1 MKASTSSLFVV
12 SVLFAALALG
22 CSGQREA
29 PPPAPTEGPSSVS
42 AQAVWTGALDEAA
55 FAALHE
61 LSEAEAPPR
70 LGARFSLAASGSRA
84 ALDGYLSLPPGTEPP
99 LAAVVLIHE
108 WWGLNG
114 HIEHWADRIAAQG
127 YAVLAVDLYGGT
139 VATTREEAMAAM
151 GAVDAEGARAQ
162 LKSAIWYAKNHPRIQ
177 AEKIATMG
185 WCFGGK
191 WSLEAAIAH
200 PELQGAVIYYGQLV
214 DDPAR
219 LANIGAEVLGVFGT
233 RDPSIPN
240 EVVDQFEANLKD
252 AGVEHRILRYDAEH
266 AFANPSSARYD
277 QANAEAAWGETQ
289 NFLAR
294 VLKGE

>member
-1 MKASTSSLFVV
+1 MALFV
-12 SVLFAALALG
+12 ALALG
-22 CSGQREA
+22 CSGQRETA
-29 PPPAPTEGPSSVS
+29 PPAPTEGPSSAS

-55 FAALHE
+55 FLALHE
-61 LSEAEAPPR
+61 LSADEAPPR

-84 ALDGYLSLPPGTEPP
+84 ALDGYLSLPPGVQPP

-127 YAVLAVDLYGGT
+127 YAVLAVDLYGGV
-139 VATTREEAMAAM
+139 VATTREDAMAAM
-151 GAVDAEGARAQ
+151 GAVDPDQARAQ
-162 LKSAIWYAKNHPRIQ
+162 LKSAIWYAKSHPRIQ
-177 AEKIATMG
+177 AEKIASMG

-191 WSLEAAIAH
+191 WSLETALAH
-200 PELQGAVIYYGQLV
+200 PNLDGAVIYYGQLV
-214 DDPAR
+214 DDPAA
-219 LANIGAEVLGVFGT
+219 LATVGAEVLGVFGT

-240 EVVDQFEANLKD
+240 EVVDQFERNLAE

-266 AFANPSSARYD
+266 AFANPSNARYD
-277 QANAEAAWGETQ
+277 QANAEAAWVETQ
-289 NFLAR
+289 AFLSR